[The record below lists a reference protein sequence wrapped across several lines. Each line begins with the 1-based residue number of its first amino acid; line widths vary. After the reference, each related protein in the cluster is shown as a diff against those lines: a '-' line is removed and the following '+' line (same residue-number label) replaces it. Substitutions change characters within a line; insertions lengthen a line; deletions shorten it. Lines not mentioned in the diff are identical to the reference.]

1 MKCCTFKAI
10 VHHLLNNDICRHSQE
25 ITNPAAMGAKTTTA
39 PPPTPNVMPMVP
51 PMMSSPVV
59 GTMPPPPAVPA
70 NVQSNI
76 SSAASNVTPNA
87 GVSSS
92 PTSEVISNAS
102 SGGMGSPSPQ
112 QMMPA
117 SIPDVPLFGTGP
129 PTAVPAPVQSLNASE
144 AFQVNFNK
152 KVHGKI
158 KKLLQKIHLRLAS

>member
-1 MKCCTFKAI
+1 MASSTSLQNQFSS
-10 VHHLLNNDICRHSQE
+10 LQLQQNN
-25 ITNPAAMGAKTTTA
+25 PTA
-39 PPPTPNVMPMVP
+39 L
-51 PMMSSPVV
+51 
-59 GTMPPPPAVPA
+59 MPPPPAVPA

-87 GVSSS
+87 GVSIS

-129 PTAVPAPVQSLNASE
+129 PTTVPTPVQQLNTSE
-144 AFQVNFNK
+144 AFQVNVNQI
-152 KVHGKI
+152 VHRNI
-158 KKLLQKIHLRLAS
+158 KEIFRAKLFRLAY

>member
-1 MKCCTFKAI
+1 
-10 VHHLLNNDICRHSQE
+10 
-25 ITNPAAMGAKTTTA
+25 MGAKTTTA

-76 SSAASNVTPNA
+76 SSAAINVTPNA

-129 PTAVPAPVQSLNASE
+129 PTTVPAPVQQLNASE
-144 AFQVNFNK
+144 AFQVNLK
-152 KVHGKI
+152 QILHGKF
-158 KKLLQKIHLRLAS
+158 KDFHTKHPNYFD

>member
-1 MKCCTFKAI
+1 
-10 VHHLLNNDICRHSQE
+10 
-25 ITNPAAMGAKTTTA
+25 MGAKTTTA
-39 PPPTPNVMPMVP
+39 SPPTPNVMPMVP

-129 PTAVPAPVQSLNASE
+129 PSTVPPPVQQLNASE
-144 AFQVNFNK
+144 AFQVNLK
-152 KVHGKI
+152 QILHGKF
-158 KKLLQKIHLRLAS
+158 KDFHT